1 MRRRLSGPMAQG
13 LALFGIALLLAL
25 FGVSWQA
32 LMSSSRFLFPEL
44 AQKALAE
51 ADQAK
56 RKIDAALDLG
66 IPAERLVGVD
76 ALFAAMKASDPDVA
90 FLAVT
95 DGSTVLFLAGRARN
109 DLDRALTAAAR
120 TPGPDGLATSQSLRG
135 GFLVTTLPLGE
146 ARRLHLGHDEDSL
159 LRPLLDNLFDVG
171 VIVMVALLLAFEVM
185 LLVISVNVV
194 QPARAAIAML
204 RGLAAG
210 RVGPTAGVRAGGVLG
225 AVQERLDAFAARC
238 AGPFRTAAT
247 AEGVSLVCVR
257 LLAFLFVFAEELG
270 RPFLPVYAGEFAA
283 RTPSLDPNLAT
294 GVVVGLHMSVV
305 ALAMPFAT
313 VLYSRLGRTR
323 LYALGAL
330 VASAG
335 LIGTGMASGYWDL
348 LLWRALSAIGYA
360 TTFVACQG
368 FVIETTTS
376 ANRASGTAMM
386 VGGITLADICGPA
399 FGGVVA
405 ERFGQGETFLLGAGV
420 AALASLLV
428 VRLMAGGRPRS
439 EEGAPRHVT
448 LRDFVAAFANR
459 RLVLQLCLAA
469 VPAKVLLTGFLFYLL
484 PVTLLGFGWREAD
497 VGRIVMVY
505 GITML
510 VGGPLFGRL
519 TDRRQNHAA
528 VVACGGL
535 LSGLPLL
542 AVPFAPVEAVLPV
555 ALLTVLALGAGQS
568 MSITAQASMVVG
580 MASESDVRRGHAPE
594 LTVLRFVERFGGGLG
609 PMIAAPLAAA
619 VGSVQAI
626 GVLGIYAAASAILY
640 ALIAVRF
647 RPAEVSR

>member
-1 MRRRLSGPMAQG
+1 MRRRFSGPMAQG
-13 LALFGIALLLAL
+13 LALFGVALLLAL

-95 DGSTVLFLAGRARN
+95 DGSTVLFLEGRGRG
-109 DLDRALTAAAR
+109 DFDRALAAEAR
-120 TPGPDGLATSQSLRG
+120 TPGPDGLAVGQSLRG
-135 GFLVTTLPLGE
+135 GFLVTALPLG
-146 ARRLHLGHDEDSL
+146 AGQLYLGHDEGSL
-159 LRPLLDNLFDVG
+159 LKPLLDNLFDVG

-185 LLVISVNVV
+185 LLVVSVNVV
-194 QPARAAIAML
+194 QPARAATAVL
-204 RGLAAG
+204 RGLVAG
-210 RVGPTAGVRAGGVLG
+210 RTGLTTGKRVGGVLG
-225 AVQERLDAFAARC
+225 AVQERLDALAVRC
-238 AGPFRTAAT
+238 AGSVRTAAT
-247 AEGVSLVCVR
+247 ADAVSLIGVR

-283 RTPSLDPNLAT
+283 RTPGLDANLAT

-330 VASAG
+330 TASAG
-335 LIGTGMASGYWDL
+335 LIGTGLASGYWDL

-399 FGGVVA
+399 FGGVMA
-405 ERFGQGETFLLGAGV
+405 ERFGQGQTFLLGAGV
-420 AALASLLV
+420 AVLASLLV
-428 VRLMAGGRPRS
+428 VRLMAGRRPLQA
-439 EEGAPRHVT
+439 EEAPRQVT

-510 VGGPLFGRL
+510 FGGPLFGRL

-542 AVPFAPVEAVLPV
+542 AVPLVPVQAVLPV

-580 MASESDVRRGHAPE
+580 MARESDVRRGHAPE

-609 PMIAAPLAAA
+609 PMVAAPLAAA
-619 VGSVQAI
+619 IGSVQAI

-640 ALIAVRF
+640 ALVAARG
-647 RPAEVSR
+647 RPTEASR

>member
-1 MRRRLSGPMAQG
+1 MRRGLSGPMAQG
-13 LALFGIALLLAL
+13 LALFGVALLLAL
-25 FGVSWQA
+25 FVVSWQA

-95 DGSTVLFLAGRARN
+95 DGSTVLFLEGRARN
-109 DLDRALTAAAR
+109 DLDRALTATAR
-120 TPGPDGLATSQSLRG
+120 TPGPDGLAASQSLRG
-135 GFLVTTLPLGE
+135 GFLVTTLPLGA
-146 ARRLHLGHDEDSL
+146 ARSLHLGHDEDSL
-159 LRPLLDNLFDVG
+159 LKPLLDNLFDVG

-210 RVGPTAGVRAGGVLG
+210 RVGPTAGARAGGVLG

-238 AGPFRTAAT
+238 AGSVRTAAT
-247 AEGVSLVCVR
+247 EGVSLVCVR

-270 RPFLPVYAGEFAA
+270 RPFLPVYAGDFAA
-283 RTPSLDPNLAT
+283 RTPSLDANLAT

-305 ALAMPFAT
+305 ALAVPFAT

-330 VASAG
+330 IASAG
-335 LIGTGMASGYWDL
+335 LVGTGMASGYWDL

-386 VGGITLADICGPA
+386 VGGDHPGRHLRPRLRRRRRRTLRPGGDLPVRRRSGGAGGPA
-399 FGGVVA
+399 GGA
-405 ERFGQGETFLLGAGV
+405 PDG
-420 AALASLLV
+420 
-428 VRLMAGGRPRS
+428 GGRPRA
-439 EEGAPRHVT
+439 EAGAPRHVT

-542 AVPFAPVEAVLPV
+542 AVPFVPVEAVLPA
-555 ALLTVLALGAGQS
+555 ALLLVLALGAGQS
-568 MSITAQASMVVG
+568 MSITAQTSMVVG
-580 MASESDVRRGHAPE
+580 MARESDVRRGHAPE

-626 GVLGIYAAASAILY
+626 GVLGIYAATSAILY

-647 RPAEVSR
+647 RPAEGPR